1 MNEETS
7 KLELMRLCDVSRE
20 TFLINAHFL
29 ESLSISTNFNSGFFS
44 RAIIARTRPAKPA
57 PEPISTRVL
66 A

>member
-20 TFLINAHFL
+20 TMDRL
-29 ESLSISTNFNSGFFS
+29 EVYSKLLEKWN
-44 RAIIARTRPAKPA
+44 PAKPA